1 MKCGANMATKNINM
15 ANFGQTGKS
24 FSSQVRNTF
33 SHGYYRKPKP
43 ETQLKNRDENM
54 KLYSTEIKWLKENL
68 FILKDD
74 KFMIDMYTIL
84 ITGSRKMSPKMISAV
99 RTNMNSPQYDT
110 VKMIE
115 RQEKIKPILEK
126 INMVLELVKEVDE
139 GKDDYYIKN
148 YSAKPFV
155 TSIMSQLKK
164 RGKLSEKQM
173 AGLNKVYKRYMK
185 MKENKDV

>member
-1 MKCGANMATKNINM
+1 MVG
-15 ANFGQTGKS
+15 S
-24 FSSQVRNTF
+24 
-33 SHGYYRKPKP
+33 YYHKPKP
-43 ETQLKNRDENM
+43 ETQLKNREENM

-68 FILKDD
+68 NLLKDD

-84 ITGSRKMSPKMISAV
+84 VTGSRKMTPKMITAV
-99 RTNMNSPQYDT
+99 RRNVNSPQYDT
-110 VKMIE
+110 VTMIE

-126 INMVLELVKEVDE
+126 IQMVLELVKEMDE

-148 YSAKPFV
+148 YSPLSFV
-155 TSIMSQLKK
+155 TSIMNQLKT

-173 AGLNKVYKRYMK
+173 GGLNKVYKKYIK

>member
-1 MKCGANMATKNINM
+1 MVG
-15 ANFGQTGKS
+15 S
-24 FSSQVRNTF
+24 
-33 SHGYYRKPKP
+33 YYRKPKP
-43 ETQLKNRDENM
+43 ETQLKNREENM

-84 ITGSRKMSPKMISAV
+84 VTGSRKMTPKMIESV
-99 RTNMNSPQYDT
+99 RKNMNSTQYDT

-126 INMVLELVKEVDE
+126 IHMVLGLVKEVDE

-155 TSIMSQLKK
+155 TSIMGQLKK
-164 RGKLSEKQM
+164 RGNLSEKQM
-173 AGLNKVYKRYMK
+173 AGLNKVYKKYMK
-185 MKENKDV
+185 MKENK

>member
-1 MKCGANMATKNINM
+1 MIYGESMVA
-15 ANFGQTGKS
+15 S
-24 FSSQVRNTF
+24 
-33 SHGYYRKPKP
+33 YYRKATP
-43 ETQLKNRDENM
+43 ETKRKNREEYKN
-54 KLYSTEIKWLKENL
+54 LYLTEIKWLKDNL
-68 FILKDD
+68 TLLKDD

-84 ITGSRKMSPKMISAV
+84 ITGSRKMTPKMIESV
-99 RTNMNSPQYDT
+99 RTNMNSPQYDIVT
-110 VKMIE
+110 MIE

-139 GKDDYYIKN
+139 GKDSYYVAN
-148 YSAKPFV
+148 YSALSFV

-173 AGLNKVYKRYMK
+173 GGLNKVYKKYMK